1 MSVWYT
7 HKLLLKLK
15 LFSQEKF
22 LKLIVTIYGY
32 KTFPKYNKISQATAL
47 HQSLIS
53 HRRKACVFDTTDLL
67 YDVIRVNSK
76 FCNRKKK
83 INLFL
88 SDKILFD
95 TFVQKINQLH
105 GKQTF
110 GQHAVFRPLWN
121 IQSHYLTLES
131 RGSSLKNV
139 LVCE

>member
-15 LFSQEKF
+15 LFFQEKF
-22 LKLIVTIYGY
+22 LKLTVTTYGY
-32 KTFPKYNKISQATAL
+32 KTFPKYNEISQATTL

-53 HRRKACVFDTTDLL
+53 HRKKACVFDTDLL

-76 FCNRKKK
+76 FCNRKNK

-95 TFVQKINQLH
+95 TFAQKINQLH

-110 GQHAVFRPLWN
+110 GQHAVFRPLRN
-121 IQSHYLTLES
+121 IQPHYLTLAS

-139 LVCE
+139 LVCA